1 MSFQAIEGQ
10 DSAVRLLE
18 HALRA
23 GRIGQAYLFVGPS
36 GVGKQKTA
44 LALARAALCETSP
57 GIGCDACEICRRV
70 DEGKHPDARVF
81 EPRDEGNRNLQVEQL
96 RNEILPLAKFA
107 PFEGKAAFLIF
118 PQADVSFPVQHP
130 EAANALL
137 KTLEEPRANVHF
149 VLLSER
155 PERLLPTIR
164 SRCQRVRFSRLPKAV
179 IARVLERSGATQ
191 EAREAALAL
200 AAGRADRALALCA
213 NDRAEHIAQWTL
225 RIDEALAQRNPG
237 VLLDL
242 ASELASSEDRALVL
256 EALQTFYRD
265 VAARAL
271 GAAPSELAFGARLE
285 LLDARGEELRAG
297 RAAARVAVLQQ
308 IGEDIE
314 STNAN
319 PEIALDGALFA
330 LAASA

>member
-1 MSFQAIEGQ
+1 MSFAEIEGQ
-10 DSAVRLLE
+10 DSAVRVLR
-18 HALRA
+18 HALQTE
-23 GRIGQAYLFVGPS
+23 RIGQAYLFVGPS

-44 LALARAALCETSP
+44 IALARAALCLSSP
-57 GIGCDACEICRRV
+57 GEGCDRCETCRRV
-70 DEGKHPDARVF
+70 NEGKHPDARIF

-96 RNEILPLAKFA
+96 RSEILPLAKFA
-107 PFEGKAAFLIF
+107 PFEGAAAFLIF

-137 KTLEEPRANVHF
+137 KTLEEPRPNVHF

-164 SRCQRVRFSRLPKAV
+164 SRCQRVRFSRLPNAAL
-179 IARVLERSGATQ
+179 ARILDRHGAP
-191 EAREAALAL
+191 AASREPALAL
-200 AAGRADRALALCA
+200 AAGRADRALALCE
-213 NDRAEHIAQWTL
+213 NDRAQQVAQWTL
-225 RIDEALAQRNPG
+225 RIDEALARPNSG

-242 ASELASSEDRALVL
+242 ASELASSEDRAIVL
-256 EALQTFYRD
+256 ESLQTFYRD

-271 GAAPSELAFGARLE
+271 GVPAAELAWGSRADVLEARSLE
-285 LLDARGEELRAG
+285 LAAG
-297 RAAARVAVLQQ
+297 AAASRVARLQQ

-314 STNAN
+314 RNAN

-330 LAASA
+330 LAARA